1 MRITILSAAE
11 SDLEQGHRFYE
22 AQADG
27 LGTYF
32 FWTRSTPTLIH
43 SPTLRAYTA

>member
-27 LGTYF
+27 LGTNFSGYA
-32 FWTRSTPTLIH
+32 L
-43 SPTLRAYTA
+43 LRH